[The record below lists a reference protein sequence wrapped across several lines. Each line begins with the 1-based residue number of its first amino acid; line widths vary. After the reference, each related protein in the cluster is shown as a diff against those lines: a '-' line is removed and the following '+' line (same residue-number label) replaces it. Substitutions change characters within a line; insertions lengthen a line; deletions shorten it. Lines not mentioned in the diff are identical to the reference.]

1 MIPYKDLNRTH
12 HFPWMTIF
20 LILINVF
27 AFGLELFL
35 PPEASKELIHRY
47 AIIPYAFKV
56 GPPPVITLFTSM
68 FLHGGFLHLGSN
80 LLYLWIFG
88 DNIEDRLGPFRFL
101 VFYLLCGLIAAV
113 VQIYSDFD
121 SRIPAL
127 GASGAI
133 AGVLGAYLFLFPR
146 AKVMTLVP
154 VFYFLRTIVLPAWLV
169 LGGWV
174 LLQLLQV
181 YGPEGASGGIAL
193 YAHLGGFVAGLL
205 LLPAFQKSLPACRQ
219 TGRQGKRR

>member
-1 MIPYKDLNRTH
+1 MIPYKDLNRTR
-12 HFPWMTIF
+12 HFPWMTVLLIAANLGIF
-20 LILINVF
+20 IWQLL
-27 AFGLELFL
+27 L
-35 PPEASKELIHRY
+35 PPETSREFLYRFAM
-47 AIIPYAFKV
+47 IPYEFRIGENLPFSP
-56 GPPPVITLFTSM
+56 GPPPLLTTVTSM
-68 FLHGGFLHLGSN
+68 FLHGGFFHLGSN

-101 VFYLLCGLIAAV
+101 VFYLLCGIVAAF

-121 SRIPAL
+121 SRLPAL

-146 AKVMTLVP
+146 AKVMILVP
-154 VFYFLRTIVLPAWLV
+154 IFYFLRTIVVPAWLV

-174 LLQLLQV
+174 LLQLLQAF
-181 YGPEGASGGIAL
+181 GPGRVSGGIAL

-205 LLPAFQKSLPACRQ
+205 LLPAFRKR
-219 TGRQGKRR
+219 GRR

>member
-1 MIPYKDLNRTH
+1 MIPYKDLNQTH
-12 HFPWMTIF
+12 HVPWMTIL
-20 LILINVF
+20 LISINIFV
-27 AFGLELFL
+27 FGLQLLL
-35 PPEASKELIHRY
+35 PLEASKELLYRY
-47 AIIPYAFKV
+47 AIIPYEFKV

-68 FLHGGFLHLGSN
+68 FLHGGFFHIGSN

-101 VFYLLCGLIAAV
+101 FFYLLCGLIAAFA
-113 VQIYSDFD
+113 QIYSDFD
-121 SRIPAL
+121 SRLPAL

-146 AKVMTLVP
+146 AKVMILVP
-154 VFYFLRTIVLPAWLV
+154 IFYFFRTIILPAWLV

-174 LLQLLQV
+174 LLQLIQV
-181 YGPEGASGGIAL
+181 YGPTRASTGIAL

-205 LLPAFQKSLPACRQ
+205 LLPAFK
-219 TGRQGKRR
+219 KRSRR